1 VRTRNGAKPPVA
13 LLAAMLALCASATEA
28 APISWEI
35 SVFNLTGFLS
45 GNTYSGTVTVDDAY
59 VFSGAQLLTPSNSDL
74 RIVFDFVDD
83 DGVTP
88 RRFTE
93 ADDIDYPAFPLFSLQ
108 DGVPVPQ
115 PTRPPEPPK
124 GPLSFVYFN
133 ENFEELWEFGS
144 FTYHFNGG
152 GTGEVSITPTDAAPV
167 PEPATLAL
175 VGIGLGLGTQ
185 AYRRRKTRDRSRA

>member
-1 VRTRNGAKPPVA
+1 MRTWNGAQPRVA
-13 LLAAMLALCASATEA
+13 LLTAMLALCASATEA
-28 APISWEI
+28 APISWDI

-59 VFSGAQLLTPSNSDL
+59 VFPGAQLLTPSNSDL

-93 ADDIDYPAFPLFSLQ
+93 ADDVDYPGFPSLSLQ
-108 DGVPVPQ
+108 DGVPVPH

-124 GPLSFVYFN
+124 GPLSFVYYN

-144 FTYHFNGG
+144 FTYLFNGG
-152 GTGEVSITPTDAAPV
+152 GTGELSITPTEAAPV

-175 VGIGLGLGTQ
+175 VGIGLGFGAQ
-185 AYRRRKTRDRSRA
+185 AYRRRKNRDRPRA